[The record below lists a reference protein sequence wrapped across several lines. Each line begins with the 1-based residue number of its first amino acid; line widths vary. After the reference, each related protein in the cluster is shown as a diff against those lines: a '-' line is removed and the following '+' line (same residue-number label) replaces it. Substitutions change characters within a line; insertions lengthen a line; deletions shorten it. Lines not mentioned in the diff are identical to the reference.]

1 MALFS
6 NIRSSGTADTFGL
19 GNTENTNPALS
30 EVNESLVLITASNR
44 LGRFRNHVV
53 WKLNHLYA
61 LARERNSFGT
71 FTWNILK
78 SLCFYRPSNSSRI
91 TEKETGKFYH
101 SGILWFYS
109 HSKLGIV

>member
-30 EVNESLVLITASNR
+30 EVNGSVVLITASNR

-53 WKLNHLYA
+53 WKFKVESFVCPGKRKKFIRNFHLEY
-61 LARERNSFGT
+61 F
-71 FTWNILK
+71 
-78 SLCFYRPSNSSRI
+78 
-91 TEKETGKFYH
+91 ET
-101 SGILWFYS
+101 
-109 HSKLGIV
+109 